1 MKKEAFMKTSTAESN
16 NYVCPACGDEL
27 ANDHIGRGY
36 VRHKTINYC
45 LFERGEQDEN
55 QRDNN

>member
-16 NYVCPACGDEL
+16 NYVCPVCGDEL
-27 ANDHIGRGY
+27 TNDLADKGF
-36 VRHKTINYC
+36 VRHKARNDC
-45 LFERGEQDEN
+45 LFERGARDEN